1 MLSGNAN
8 ITTLDL
14 QEVKVIVNNGISTK
28 KEIFTF
34 LVNSTVQTQ
43 ELSAG
48 LKVGIN
54 FINNATSAI
63 FNLYAP
69 IKIMFK

>member
-34 LVNSTVQTQ
+34 LVNSKVQTQ
-43 ELSAG
+43 ELPAG

-54 FINNATSAI
+54 FINNGTSAI

-69 IKIMFK
+69 NKNNV

>member
-34 LVNSTVQTQ
+34 
-43 ELSAG
+43 
-48 LKVGIN
+48 
-54 FINNATSAI
+54 
-63 FNLYAP
+63 
-69 IKIMFK
+69 